1 MKRST
6 WALITLGGVALLLLI
21 LGLVL
26 LLNARQAAEDV
37 DLGVGNLDEVQQ
49 LNLEELYSAEAEDYV
64 LSVATCKGN
73 GTNGSVDGTVRNASA
88 EPRQF
93 VVEVAFSEASGKLLG
108 EGSVLSE
115 PLTPEESADFSIEV
129 PLTPFSTELRCAV
142 TVPRPGSATKKP
154 G

>member
-6 WALITLGGVALLLLI
+6 WALITLGGAALLLLI

-37 DLGVGNLDEVQQ
+37 DLGVGTLDEEQQ
-49 LNLEELYSAEAEDYV
+49 LNLEELYSAEPEDYV
-64 LSVATCKGN
+64 LSVATCEGA
-73 GTNGSVDGTVRNASA
+73 GSSGSVVGTVRNASA

-93 VVEVAFSEASGKLLG
+93 VVEVAFSEASGRLLG

-115 PLTPEESADFSIEV
+115 PLVPEELADFSIEV
-129 PLTPFSTELRCAV
+129 PLAPFSTELRCAV
-142 TVPRPGSATKKP
+142 TVPRPNSATEHP